1 MMQTTDHEQGAAIA
15 FQLMEEGGTEDI
27 RRYMLGLPFHA
38 IPAGLDSASCVA
50 RGATWVRL
58 ASGSVGYRRYAPSGS
73 GAARCNRLGDAQEL
87 VHCARESLRFDRPH
101 KAKATDPLVG
111 AAAVGGDRQTR
122 SRPAAQSYGAR

>member
-1 MMQTTDHEQGAAIA
+1 MQTTDHEQGAAIA

-27 RRYMLGLPFHA
+27 RR
-38 IPAGLDSASCVA
+38 AGLDSASCVA
-50 RGATWVRL
+50 RGATWVRP
-58 ASGSVGYRRYAPSGS
+58 AFGPVGYRRYAPSGS